1 MIAAGP
7 PPRPPPSAGPPRP
20 FGGFP
25 RPHRRTLI
33 VIGGLVAAGI
43 IATAILVIIV
53 SNIQDDQQ
61 TTTIESAPELDFVNF
76 EVETQ
81 EVRVGETTSILFNVQ
96 NSEDRVIDD
105 ARVIITVEPEVGE
118 TYLSI
123 NNSTVE
129 LPALNT
135 NARSGDIKVTITAT
149 GTPAREAVY
158 LIKGTLYAVE
168 NVADV
173 REFQLT
179 IRQ

>member
-25 RPHRRTLI
+25 RPRRRTLI

-43 IATAILVIIV
+43 IATAILAIIV

-105 ARVIITVEPEVGE
+105 ARVLITVEPEVGE

-149 GTPAREAVY
+149 GTPAKEAVY

>member
-7 PPRPPPSAGPPRP
+7 PPRPPPSAGPPGP

-25 RPHRRTLI
+25 RPRRRTLI
-33 VIGGLVAAGI
+33 VIGGLVAAGV
-43 IATAILVIIV
+43 IATTILAIIV
-53 SNIQDDQQ
+53 SNIQDDRQ
-61 TTTIESAPELDFVNF
+61 TSESAPELDFVNF

>member
-25 RPHRRTLI
+25 RPRRRTLI

-43 IATAILVIIV
+43 IATAILAIIV

-96 NSEDRVIDD
+96 NSEDRVIYD

-149 GTPAREAVY
+149 GTPAKEAVY